1 MEKKKRPVVTKLEN
15 QYIEEKTLENIRNK
29 KRKKMIKRR
38 TTLIMVV
45 GLFFVSLLVAPL
57 FRNQSQLQDSRIE
70 QAEAREK
77 FESLEMDQEKLNYYI
92 GLLENEEYVLKLARS
107 EYYLTKDNEIVFSFP
122 EDKKP
127 DHLNVKDPK
136 GSDQETEVDEQE

>member
-45 GLFFVSLLVAPL
+45 GLFFVSLLVVPL
-57 FRNQSQLQDSRIE
+57 FKNQSQLQDSRIE

-127 DHLNVKDPK
+127 DHLNVQDKK